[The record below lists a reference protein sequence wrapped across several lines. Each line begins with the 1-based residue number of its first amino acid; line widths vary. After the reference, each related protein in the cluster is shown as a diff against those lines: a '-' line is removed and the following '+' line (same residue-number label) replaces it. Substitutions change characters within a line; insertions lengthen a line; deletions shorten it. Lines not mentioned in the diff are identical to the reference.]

1 MKKNFV
7 RVMLFGA
14 LTLAVSTTVTSCK
27 DNDDDIKNLQE
38 QIDKITS
45 ASPVSTEDMNA
56 AVNAASKELKDQ
68 LAKLEKLVN
77 DPSSEASLT
86 QQIADLKKALE
97 TAVGQNAKDLAAKLA
112 TAQGDLNTLK
122 EELNG
127 KGNIKGLKQKIAD
140 LESVQA
146 TMQKLIDAEAAYN
159 KDKTDLSGYA
169 NTGFGAFVNQEILD
183 AIKKEGD
190 IAKYVDKAVKTGVGS
205 VLKDVNEYLSENFK
219 ANADLAAFVKEINET
234 LFSDEYKARMDKLN
248 NFLAAIDNAV
258 AKGSDYK
265 SYADV
270 IDQIDATKK
279 QLAALQLPSGK
290 DVTFDSAVKDIVEDK
305 LGTVNTS
312 ITNLATRLDA
322 EIKAIKGMIQSVVYV
337 PKNVAGTEEFTTLY
351 AKKNAAATSYSII
364 SRSED
369 LNVTFRVSPA
379 EAALG
384 FETGKYSLL
393 MDAQKTRSTN
403 TDIFTVGEVKVEK
416 EGTKPTGLIT
426 VPLKTTSASQNF
438 VLCLMVK
445 DNGKDVF
452 TEVTSNY
459 FPVLMTTQYL
469 SSGYKVEYVSGET
482 GREIIYNDNASK
494 LEFNKNGKVQAVFYD
509 TEAEADADASGT
521 LVDIPAGL
529 KGVFTTS
536 FELTGE
542 NKSYFSIDET
552 TGTVTLKSSAF
563 GQVGLVGQTVG
574 VTAITAISGV
584 EKPVSTD
591 LTDGGLVTI
600 VQKMENKEV
609 VVSPFEGDWKG
620 DGNNTDPV
628 TYTIPMVNLYN
639 QGAIT
644 EADYKALQAA
654 AFDVTSGA
662 DNGVTFVR
670 GNNNALTITVPAATK
685 VGTYN
690 PKAVITVSSVK
701 TITVKATVTVKS
713 LTDVAL
719 TTVASP
725 QKVDA
730 GVNAVQ
736 ASAIAVEVGDVS
748 TLFPNY
754 AAVAKKVT
762 AAGGTIT
769 FAKTGTATLNGNKLT
784 IGADYKAPV
793 KVTATVKC
801 GEKKDAVYTVILT
814 PDPKL
819 SGTWTAPTELS
830 RTIASDKTS
839 TIDDLAK
846 GSVWKDYR
854 GEDMWKA
861 GSVVTGNG
869 TNGFASTINA
879 LSVYGLDAPTFELTG
894 DNANKFEVTAAGVLS
909 YSDLGKNMPS
919 RDGLTVTVKVTVKSK
934 WGGAISST
942 GDVTTINVTVK

>member
-97 TAVGQNAKDLAAKLA
+97 TAVGKDAKDLAAKLA
-112 TAQGDLNTLK
+112 SAQGDLNTLK

-169 NTGFGAFVNQEILD
+169 NTGFGAFVSQEILD
-183 AIKKEGD
+183 AIKEEGK
-190 IAKYVDKAVKTGVGS
+190 IAEYVDNAVKTGVGS

-416 EGTKPTGLIT
+416 DGTKPTGLIT

-445 DNGKDVF
+445 DNSEKVL

-469 SSGYKVEYVSGET
+469 NPSKVRYVSNEE
-482 GREIIYNDNASK
+482 GREIIYNDKNSS
-494 LEFNKNGKVQAVFYD
+494 LTFGEKNGTLQVILYD
-509 TEAEADADASGT
+509 SEEAANAA
-521 LVDIPAGL
+521 AGEDEDFKEVSKGL
-529 KGVFTTS
+529 EGVFTTT
-536 FELTGE
+536 FELTGA
-542 NKSYFSIDET
+542 NKSYFNINAEK
-552 TGTVTLKSSAF
+552 GIVTLDSKAF

-574 VTAITAISGV
+574 VTAKIAISGV
-584 EKPVSTD
+584 KESVSTD
-591 LTDGGLVTI
+591 LTADGQVTI
-600 VQKMENKEV
+600 AQKSENKEV
-609 VVSPFEGDWKG
+609 AYSFDGDWNGK
-620 DGNNTDPV
+620 NQV
-628 TYTIPMVNLYN
+628 SYSIPMVDLYN
-639 QGAIT
+639 KGAIT
-644 EADYKALQAA
+644 EADYKALQTA
-654 AFDVTSGA
+654 AFDLSGA
-662 DNGVTFVR
+662 DKGVTFAR
-670 GNNNALTITVPAATK
+670 GNDNALTITVPSATK
-685 VGTYN
+685 VGTYS
-690 PKAVITVSSVK
+690 PKAVIKVSSVK
-701 TITVKATVTVKS
+701 TITVKATVAVKS
-713 LTDVAL
+713 LADVAL
-719 TTVASP
+719 TTVVSP

-730 GVNAVQ
+730 GVDNKENAAKLDV
-736 ASAIAVEVGDVS
+736 VVGDVS

-754 AAVAKKVT
+754 AVVNEVVEK
-762 AAGGTIT
+762 AGGIIE
-769 FAKTGTATLNGNKLT
+769 FAATGEGATLKDKKLT
-784 IGADYKAPV
+784 ITKDYKAPL

-814 PDPKL
+814 PAEEL
-819 SGTWTAPTELS
+819 SGTWTAPTELA
-830 RTIASDKTS
+830 RTIASDKAS

-846 GSVWKDYR
+846 GSVWKDFR
-854 GEDMWKA
+854 KKDMWKA
-861 GSVVTGNG
+861 GSVVTGDG
-869 TNGFASTINA
+869 TNGFANTVNA

-894 DNANKFEVTAAGVLS
+894 DNADKFVVTAAGKLS

-919 RDGLTVTVKVTVKSK
+919 RAGLTVTVKVTVKSK

-942 GDVTTINVTVK
+942 GDVTTITVKVE

>member
-97 TAVGQNAKDLAAKLA
+97 TAVGKDAKDLASKL
-112 TAQGDLNTLK
+112 TAAQSDLNALK

-169 NTGFGAFVNQEILD
+169 NTGFGAFVSQEILD
-183 AIKKEGD
+183 AIKEEGD
-190 IAKYVDKAVKTGVGS
+190 IAKYVDNAVKIGVGS
-205 VLKDVNEYLSENFK
+205 VLKDVNDYLSENFK

-258 AKGSDYK
+258 SKGSDYK

-416 EGTKPTGLIT
+416 DGTKPTGLIT

-445 DNGKDVF
+445 DNSEKVL

-459 FPVLMTTQYL
+459 FPVLMTTKYL
-469 SSGYKVEYVSGET
+469 NPSKVRYVSGET

-494 LEFNKNGKVQAVFYD
+494 LEFNKEGKEQAVFYD
-509 TEAEADADASGT
+509 TEAAADADAST
-521 LVDIPAGL
+521 TYANVPEGL
-529 KGVFTTS
+529 KGVFTTT
-536 FELTGE
+536 FELTGD
-542 NKSYFSIDET
+542 NKSYFSIDKT
-552 TGTVTLKSSAF
+552 TGKVTLASTAF

-574 VTAITAISGV
+574 VTAKTAISGV

-600 VQKMENKEV
+600 VQKSENKEV
-609 VVSPFEGDWKG
+609 AYTFDGDWKG
-620 DGNNTDPV
+620 NSEV
-628 TYTIPMVNLYN
+628 SYIIPMVDLYN
-639 QGAIT
+639 KGAIT
-644 EADYKALQAA
+644 EADYKALQTA
-654 AFDVTSGA
+654 AFDLSGA
-662 DNGVTFVR
+662 DNGVTFAL
-670 GNNNALTITVPAATK
+670 GSENALTITVPSATK
-685 VGTYN
+685 VGTYS
-690 PKAVITVSSVK
+690 PKAVIKVSSVK
-701 TITVKATVTVKS
+701 TITVKATVAVKS
-713 LTDVAL
+713 LADVAL

-730 GVNAVQ
+730 GVDAAQ
-736 ASAIAVEVGDVS
+736 AGAIAVEVGDVS

-754 AAVAKKVT
+754 ATVNAKVR

-769 FAKTGTATLNGNKLT
+769 FAKTGTGVNLVGNKLT
-784 IGADYKAPV
+784 ITKDYKAPV

-819 SGTWTAPTELS
+819 SGTWTAPTELA
-830 RTIASDKTS
+830 RTIASDKAS

-854 GEDMWKA
+854 GEDMWKE

-869 TNGFASTINA
+869 TNGFASTVNA

-894 DNANKFEVTAAGVLS
+894 DNADKFVVTAAGVLS

-919 RDGLTVTVKVTVKSK
+919 RDGLTATVKVTVKSK

-942 GDVTTINVTVK
+942 GDVTTITVTVK

>member
-1 MKKNFV
+1 M
-7 RVMLFGA
+7 
-14 LTLAVSTTVTSCK
+14 
-27 DNDDDIKNLQE
+27 
-38 QIDKITS
+38 
-45 ASPVSTEDMNA
+45 
-56 AVNAASKELKDQ
+56 
-68 LAKLEKLVN
+68 
-77 DPSSEASLT
+77 
-86 QQIADLKKALE
+86 
-97 TAVGQNAKDLAAKLA
+97 
-112 TAQGDLNTLK
+112 
-122 EELNG
+122 
-127 KGNIKGLKQKIAD
+127 
-140 LESVQA
+140 
-146 TMQKLIDAEAAYN
+146 
-159 KDKTDLSGYA
+159 
-169 NTGFGAFVNQEILD
+169 
-183 AIKKEGD
+183 
-190 IAKYVDKAVKTGVGS
+190 
-205 VLKDVNEYLSENFK
+205 
-219 ANADLAAFVKEINET
+219 
-234 LFSDEYKARMDKLN
+234 
-248 NFLAAIDNAV
+248 
-258 AKGSDYK
+258 
-265 SYADV
+265 
-270 IDQIDATKK
+270 
-279 QLAALQLPSGK
+279 AALQLPSGK
-290 DVTFDSAVKDIVEDK
+290 DVTFDSAVQDIVEDK

-445 DNGKDVF
+445 DNSEKVL

-469 SSGYKVEYVSGET
+469 SSGYKVKYVSGET

-494 LEFNKNGKVQAVFYD
+494 LEFNKEGKVQAVFYD
-509 TEAEADADASGT
+509 TEAAADADASST
-521 LVDIPAGL
+521 FVDIPAGL

-536 FELTGE
+536 FELTGD
-542 NKSYFSIDET
+542 NKSYFSIDKT
-552 TGTVTLKSSAF
+552 TGKVTLESTAF

-574 VTAITAISGV
+574 VTAKTAISGV

-591 LTDGGLVTI
+591 LTDDGLVTI
-600 VQKMENKEV
+600 VQKSENKEV

-620 DGNNTDPV
+620 DGNDDDPV
-628 TYTIPMVNLYN
+628 TYTILMVDLYN

-662 DNGVTFVR
+662 DNGVTFAR
-670 GNNNALTITVPAATK
+670 GNDNALTITVPSATK
-685 VGTYN
+685 VGTYS
-690 PKAVITVSSVK
+690 PKAVIKVSSVK

-713 LTDVAL
+713 LADVAL
-719 TTVASP
+719 TTVVSP

-730 GVNAVQ
+730 GVNADQ
-736 ASAIAVEVGDVS
+736 ASALDVVVGDVS

-754 AAVAKKVT
+754 AVVNEVVEK
-762 AAGGTIT
+762 AGGIIE
-769 FAKTGTATLNGNKLT
+769 FAATGEGATLNGKKLT
-784 IGADYKAPV
+784 ITKGYKAPL

-839 TIDDLAK
+839 TIDDLAE

-869 TNGFASTINA
+869 TNGFASTVNA

-919 RDGLTVTVKVTVKSK
+919 RAGLTVTVKVTVKSK

-942 GDVTTINVTVK
+942 GDVTTITVTVK

>member
-97 TAVGQNAKDLAAKLA
+97 TAVGKDAKDLAAKLA
-112 TAQGDLNTLK
+112 SAQGDLNTLK

-169 NTGFGAFVNQEILD
+169 NTGFGAFVSQEILD
-183 AIKKEGD
+183 AIKEEGK
-190 IAKYVDKAVKTGVGS
+190 IAEYVDNAVKTGVGS

-305 LGTVNTS
+305 LGAVNTS

-416 EGTKPTGLIT
+416 EGGKPTGLIT

-445 DNGKDVF
+445 DNSEKVL

-469 SSGYKVEYVSGET
+469 SSGYKVKYVSGET

-494 LEFNKNGKVQAVFYD
+494 LEFNKEGKVQAVFYD
-509 TEAEADADASGT
+509 TEAAADVDASST
-521 LVDIPAGL
+521 FVDIPAGL
-529 KGVFTTS
+529 KGVFTTT
-536 FELTGE
+536 FELTGD
-542 NKSYFSIDET
+542 NKSYFSIDKT
-552 TGTVTLKSSAF
+552 TGKVTLASTAF
-563 GQVGLVGQTVG
+563 GQVGLVGQIVG
-574 VTAITAISGV
+574 VTAKTAISGV

-591 LTDGGLVTI
+591 LTADGQVTI
-600 VQKMENKEV
+600 AQKTENKEV
-609 VVSPFEGDWKG
+609 AYTFDGDWKG
-620 DGNNTDPV
+620 NSEV
-628 TYTIPMVNLYN
+628 SYIIPMVDLYN
-639 QGAIT
+639 KGAIT
-644 EADYKALQAA
+644 EADYKALQTA

-662 DNGVTFVR
+662 DNGVTFAR
-670 GNNNALTITVPAATK
+670 GNDNALTITVPSATK
-685 VGTYN
+685 VGTYS
-690 PKAVITVSSVK
+690 PKAVIKVSSVK
-701 TITVKATVTVKS
+701 TITVKATVAVKS
-713 LTDVAL
+713 LADVAL

-730 GVNAVQ
+730 GVDAAQ
-736 ASAIAVEVGDVS
+736 AGAIAVEVGDVS

-754 AAVAKKVT
+754 ATVNAKVR

-769 FAKTGTATLNGNKLT
+769 FAKTGTGVNLVGNKLT
-784 IGADYKAPV
+784 ITKDYKAPV

-814 PDPKL
+814 SDPKL
-819 SGTWTAPTELS
+819 SGTWTAPTELA
-830 RTIASDKTS
+830 RTIASDKAS

-854 GEDMWKA
+854 GEDMWKE
-861 GSVVTGNG
+861 GSVVTGDG
-869 TNGFASTINA
+869 TNGFANTVNA

-894 DNANKFEVTAAGVLS
+894 DNADKFVVTAAGKLS

-919 RDGLTVTVKVTVKSK
+919 RAGLTATVKVTVKSK

-942 GDVTTINVTVK
+942 GDVTTITVTVK